1 MEWGDRLEAVREA
14 AQEKGNIMS
23 VKITLTGRPGHIVRR
38 EGTVVLAMESSV
50 RHAYACR
57 LSNSLANTVTRPLSH
72 QQTLLGHG
80 RVATL
85 SCESTTDNQAV
96 HDFLRS
102 L

>member
-57 LSNSLANTVTRPLSH
+57 LSNSLANTVTRPAVPSADP
-72 QQTLLGHG
+72 TWIWEGGNALL
-80 RVATL
+80 
-85 SCESTTDNQAV
+85 
-96 HDFLRS
+96 
-102 L
+102 